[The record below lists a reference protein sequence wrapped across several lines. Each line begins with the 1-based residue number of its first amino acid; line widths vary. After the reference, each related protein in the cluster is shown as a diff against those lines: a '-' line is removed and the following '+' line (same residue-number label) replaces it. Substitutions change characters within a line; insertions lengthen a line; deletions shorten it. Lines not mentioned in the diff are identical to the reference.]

1 MRLVIVGA
9 AGRMGLAITREC
21 AADPQVRVVGAVDHA
36 GSAAIGRDLGALAGI
51 GALGVPV
58 LDDLEAAFLSA
69 TEPVDVVID
78 FSTPSATASHL
89 ATCASRGVAVLVGTT
104 GLDAGVDS
112 VAAAAA
118 QRVPVLIAPNTS
130 IGVTL
135 LIELVRAA
143 ARALPAAYDIE
154 IVESHHR
161 AKRDAPS
168 GTALALGRAAAEGR
182 GATLESLRLPDAR
195 DGLRVEGGIGF
206 AVLRGGDIV
215 GEHELRFC
223 GTGEALTLG
232 HRATD
237 RAIFAR
243 GALQAARWLVDR
255 AAGRYQMLDVI
266 GLKTTV

>member
-9 AGRMGLAITREC
+9 AGRMGLAIARGC
-21 AADPQVRVVGAVDHA
+21 AVDPGVRVVGAVDHA
-36 GSAAIGRDLGALAGI
+36 GSAAIGQDVGALAGI
-51 GALGVPV
+51 GSLGVPV
-58 LDDLEAAFLSA
+58 LDDLEAALSA
-69 TEPVDVVID
+69 APEPADVVID
-78 FSTPSATASHL
+78 FSNPSATASHL
-89 ATCASRGVAVLVGTT
+89 ATCAARGVAVLVGTT
-104 GLDAGVDS
+104 GLDAGVDPA
-112 VAAAAA
+112 AAAAA

-182 GATLESLRLPDAR
+182 GASLEALRLPDVR

-215 GEHELRFC
+215 GEHELRFV
-223 GTGEALTLG
+223 GTGEAITLG

-243 GALQAARWLVDR
+243 GALQAARWLVGR
-255 AAGRYQMLDVI
+255 PAGRYEMLDVI
-266 GLKTTV
+266 GLKTIC

>member
-1 MRLVIVGA
+1 M
-9 AGRMGLAITREC
+9 
-21 AADPQVRVVGAVDHA
+21 RVVGAVDHA

-58 LDDLEAAFLSA
+58 LDDLEAALSSA

-104 GLDAGVDS
+104 GLDVGVDS

-182 GATLESLRLPDAR
+182 GASLESLRLPDAR
-195 DGLRVEGGIGF
+195 DGLRVAGGLGV

>member
-1 MRLVIVGA
+1 
-9 AGRMGLAITREC
+9 
-21 AADPQVRVVGAVDHA
+21 
-36 GSAAIGRDLGALAGI
+36 
-51 GALGVPV
+51 
-58 LDDLEAAFLSA
+58 
-69 TEPVDVVID
+69 
-78 FSTPSATASHL
+78 
-89 ATCASRGVAVLVGTT
+89 LVGTT
-104 GLDAGVDS
+104 GLDAGVDP

-182 GATLESLRLPDAR
+182 GASLESLRLPDAR
-195 DGLRVEGGIGF
+195 DGQRVEGGVGF
-206 AVLRGGDIV
+206 AVLRGGDVV

-243 GALQAARWLVDR
+243 GALQAARWLVGR

>member
-1 MRLVIVGA
+1 M
-9 AGRMGLAITREC
+9 
-21 AADPQVRVVGAVDHA
+21 
-36 GSAAIGRDLGALAGI
+36 
-51 GALGVPV
+51 
-58 LDDLEAAFLSA
+58 
-69 TEPVDVVID
+69 
-78 FSTPSATASHL
+78 
-89 ATCASRGVAVLVGTT
+89 VGTT
-104 GLDAGVDS
+104 GLDAGVDPA
-112 VAAAAA
+112 AAAAA

-182 GATLESLRLPDAR
+182 GASLEALRLPDVR

-215 GEHELRFC
+215 GEHELRFV
-223 GTGEALTLG
+223 GTGEAITLG

-243 GALQAARWLVDR
+243 GALQAAHWLVGR
-255 AAGRYQMLDVI
+255 PAGRYEMLDVI
-266 GLKTTV
+266 GLKTIC